1 MPITGVLGKEEGLGN
16 KLKPA
21 RDLEGPPG
29 LVSPV
34 GAGGGDVARLAA
46 ICAQACVVPPL
57 ALFRVEGAASPARAV
72 DVHPVGVVAGRLVG
86 LQAWLVRRGE
96 RLGGERLAGNGWRLA
111 APSGGLLRGQVGL
124 HEDRCSHVRL
134 KSKGGPINSYRT
146 ASFNLPKNQK
156 LRDDQANV
164 DRSNL

>member
-1 MPITGVLGKEEGLGN
+1 MRLGGWGAAWRGNVMPFTGVRGKEEGLGN

-57 ALFRVEGAASPARAV
+57 ALLRVEWASSPARAV
-72 DVHPVGVVAGRLVG
+72 DVHPGGVVAGRLVG
-86 LQAWLVRRGE
+86 LQAWLVRRGG
-96 RLGGERLAGNGWRLA
+96 RLGVERLAGNG
-111 APSGGLLRGQVGL
+111 
-124 HEDRCSHVRL
+124 
-134 KSKGGPINSYRT
+134 
-146 ASFNLPKNQK
+146 
-156 LRDDQANV
+156 
-164 DRSNL
+164 